1 MRLLNEELWVRG
13 WEGGRMHLQQIKS
26 LFQLLKLEFHG
37 HWETLFHTRLLI
49 GPARFKYQCID
60 QDNLVQ
66 LLGPFQHD
74 RNFTNFFATVY
85 CYLKITATHL
95 NINNLWRGQATRAV
109 FNAVKVLACVPVSQ
123 VSLCFYHLIMFTKRQ
138 NQYREAVIFRIS
150 PILG

>member
-1 MRLLNEELWVRG
+1 MFQNYFL
-13 WEGGRMHLQQIKS
+13 HLCTSGPLSFSK
-26 LFQLLKLEFHG
+26 KHCYRC
-37 HWETLFHTRLLI
+37 TLINTD
-49 GPARFKYQCID
+49 FKNQCID

-109 FNAVKVLACVPVSQ
+109 WNAVRVGACVPVSQ
-123 VSLCFYHLIMFTKRQ
+123 VSLCFCHVIMFTKRQ
-138 NQYREAVIFRIS
+138 NQYREAVTGSDF
-150 PILG
+150 